1 MLNIEK
7 DPTFVEKDVRWGYVD
22 ARFPS
27 PEQWQPEA
35 FFALARQE
43 LDRLRASMADE
54 TVVVMQNIGLGNLS
68 SRLRLLYEG
77 RARLEIDSVAA
88 PERRTTVRI
97 LIPKEAAGDVH
108 NADH

>member
-1 MLNIEK
+1 MAEIRVTDDGAGISGERL
-7 DPTFVEKDVRWGYVD
+7 
-22 ARFPS
+22 
-27 PEQWQPEA
+27 
-35 FFALARQE
+35 RQ
-43 LDRLRASMADE
+43 LRASMADE

-77 RARLEIDSVAA
+77 RARLEIESVAA

-97 LIPKEAAGDVH
+97 RIPKEAAEDVH